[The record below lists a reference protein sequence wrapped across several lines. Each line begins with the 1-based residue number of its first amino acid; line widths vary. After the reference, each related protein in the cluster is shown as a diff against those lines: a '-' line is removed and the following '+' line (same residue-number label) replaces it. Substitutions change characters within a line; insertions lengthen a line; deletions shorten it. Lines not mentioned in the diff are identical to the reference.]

1 MVHDVLADVDESVGV
16 AREIEL
22 SLLHLVSFPPS
33 EQVDVAEGE
42 DDDRGYDGQ
51 DVHVALQL
59 IARQPLLRSVVKKVR
74 LC

>member
-42 DDDRGYDGQ
+42 DDDRGYDSQ

-59 IARQPLLRSVVKKVR
+59 IARQPLLRSVV
-74 LC
+74 